1 MAIEAAPLSFVATP
15 AKGELSAL
23 LLRPDGARRLLV
35 FGHGSGA
42 GMRHRFM
49 HDMSACLAAA
59 SIATLRFQFPYMEA
73 GGRRPDAR
81 PVLLATVRAAIHAAQ
96 TSVPDLPLL
105 AGGKSMGGRMT
116 SLAAAEAPL
125 PNVRGLVFFGF
136 PLHPAGRPSTERA
149 EHLQRV
155 ALPMLFL
162 QGERDALADLDLV
175 RPICAKLGTRAT
187 LHVVPTADHG
197 FHVLR
202 SSGRSDADV
211 LAHLAETVAA
221 WAAALA

>member
-1 MAIEAAPLSFVATP
+1 MTMQAEPLSFVATA
-15 AKGELSAL
+15 AKGKVSAL
-23 LLRPDGARRLLV
+23 LTRPESARRLLV
-35 FGHGSGA
+35 FAHGAGA

-49 HDMSACLAAA
+49 QDMSARLAAA
-59 SIATLRFQFPYMEA
+59 GIATLRFQFPYMEA

-81 PVLLATVRAAIHAAQ
+81 PVLLATIRAAMAAAH
-96 TSVPDLPLL
+96 TAAPELPLL

-149 EHLQRV
+149 EHLERV
-155 ALPMLFL
+155 ELPILFL
-162 QGERDALADLDLV
+162 QGERDKLAELDLL
-175 RPICAKLGTRAT
+175 RPICAGLGARAT

-202 SSGRSDADV
+202 SSGRSDGEV
-211 LAHLAETVAA
+211 LEDLARTVAA